1 MKTLKELKKLT
12 SDRLLSYYQAE
23 RNRMFRAGYQYCIV
37 DEDENGSVIMG
48 WIGPNNDTNLIITS
62 QINYINLIKNELD
75 GRIHI
80 NR

>member
-23 RNRMFRAGYQYCIV
+23 RNRMFRAGYQYCILGEN
-37 DEDENGSVIMG
+37 EDGSVIMG

-62 QINYINLIKNELD
+62 QINYINLIKSELD
-75 GRIHI
+75 SRTHVK
-80 NR
+80 R